1 MEHLHMTIDPSFT
14 HIVLDITR
22 EKLWEKGD
30 VKGAEQFF
38 KDSFGFDNKQL
49 IANIIRGKWVM
60 VFNEDGSGNIC
71 PRKEVTEEQI
81 KAMNGLPEYWDRS
94 LLFSKLRKRVMW
106 RKNDVFET
114 LKAMQTTDFHD
125 IRKEYV
131 FNIGADSARLI
142 NDAVANIPDLEFD
155 ITTSIST
162 RSLFRLFARSKND
175 EASKNVMEAIMN
187 SDSKAASVLYIC
199 RDIEKEVNN
208 YHAIMQVLS
217 YSEMYWEADTLRF
230 DDPKENGIPAMT
242 HEDILNHK
250 ADEFYV
256 WGPYQN
262 AMNELC
268 ADYQYIF
275 AQEVDQDMYSS
286 KFVADQMQAEAEI
299 KGYVDFVARQK
310 EVSDGPVKIDE
321 RPWDAGWIAPDGK
334 VWAENGSTANLIHIN
349 LADRIFRWMGWE
361 GTDDDSDNRDFK
373 LEQLGWMKFHD
384 REISF
389 AGYAGLRTTAKV
401 TNRQKDRL
409 VEYCKIKKYDDLYAP
424 FTKKHINRSEI
435 NSMSED
441 EWKDIFEW

>member
-1 MEHLHMTIDPSFT
+1 MGQLHMTIDPSFT

-30 VKGAEQFF
+30 IKGAEQFF
-38 KDSFGFDNKQL
+38 EDSFGFDDKQL
-49 IANIIRGKWVM
+49 IANIIRGKYVM
-60 VFNEDGSGNIC
+60 VFNEDGTGSVA
-71 PRKEVTEEQI
+71 PREDVTEEQI
-81 KAMNGLPEYWDRS
+81 NAMNGLPDYWDRTI
-94 LLFSKLRKRVMW
+94 LFSKLRKRVMW
-106 RKNDVFET
+106 YKKDVLEV
-114 LKAMQTTDFHD
+114 LKAMQTTDFYNV
-125 IRKEYV
+125 RKEYT
-131 FNIGADSARLI
+131 FNIGADSTRLI
-142 NDAVANIPDLEFD
+142 NDAVGNIPDLEFD

-187 SDSKAASVLYIC
+187 SDFKAASVLYIC
-199 RDIEKEVNN
+199 RDIEKEVNR

-230 DDPKENGIPAMT
+230 DDPKENGISTMT
-242 HEDILNHK
+242 TEDILNHK

-262 AMNELC
+262 AMNEMC

-275 AQEVDQDMYSS
+275 AQDEDQDIYSAR
-286 KFVADQMQAEAEI
+286 FVADKMQTEAEI

-361 GTDDDSDNRDFK
+361 GTDEDSDNRDFK

-389 AGYAGLRTTAKV
+389 AGYSGLRTTTKV

-409 VEYCKIKKYDDLYAP
+409 VEYCKAKKYDDLHAP
-424 FTKKHINRSEI
+424 FSKKHFSKSDIYSR
-435 NSMSED
+435 SED
-441 EWKDIFEW
+441 EWRDIFEW